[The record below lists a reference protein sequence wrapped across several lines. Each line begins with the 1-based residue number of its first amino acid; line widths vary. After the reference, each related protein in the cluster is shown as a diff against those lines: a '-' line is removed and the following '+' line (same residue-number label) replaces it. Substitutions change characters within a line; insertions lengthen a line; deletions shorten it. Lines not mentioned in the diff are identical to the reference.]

1 MCVCGSTMTQTVLN
15 RGSVGGDLLVYFHID
30 PSLLQ
35 PMAASFADDA
45 LVVELA
51 GNGTSAYRGLVVN
64 SGGWSGYTS
73 ALMSKLV
80 HGVQRTAVVSW
91 SAGSQAAAE
100 SVMGGATPDV
110 LVMLDGLYAPKQAG
124 SKPGDGRVQ
133 WTPELEAVAKYAT
146 RAARGEKTCVILHSR
161 IPTPYA
167 SSKECAEAVQAAV
180 EKVLGMKMQ
189 PAIDVTPTQL
199 DGHTPAQTL
208 VLGNLRILEFPG
220 ANGAEHITQA
230 HLWDEVCKLWVPW
243 LFTPTSTSPEVT
255 PVPATMP
262 TRVLQ
267 RGSRGQDVTTW
278 QRALIRCG
286 IDVGSTSADSIFG
299 ARTELATREVQQR
312 LGRTVDGIV
321 TASLWETVANTVP
334 VPTTLSDAILVAARA
349 DLVAGIRED
358 WGHNDGPMIR
368 KYSAPF
374 DTPPG
379 SNWCAL
385 AVADWIHRG
394 AVLLGVE
401 PPIAGSPGAKATMD
415 QIMAADGCL
424 WFDVDALRANPALVK
439 PGMVPVW
446 DRSDKTRPETSW
458 WGHIGVV
465 SSVGTGGT
473 FKAIEGNSGAAS
485 DRVTEMARSLNDV
498 RLLGMGWL
506 G

>member
-1 MCVCGSTMTQTVLN
+1 MAQTVLSK
-15 RGSVGGDLLVYFHID
+15 GSASGDLLVYFHIA

-51 GNGTSAYRGLVVN
+51 GNGTGAYRGLVAN
-64 SGGWSGYTS
+64 DGWSSYVS
-73 ALMSKLV
+73 SLMAKLG

-100 SVMGGATPDV
+100 TLMGGATPDA
-110 LVMLDGLYAPKQAG
+110 LIMLDGLYTPKPAG

-133 WTPELEAVAKYAT
+133 WTPELDAVARYAT
-146 RAARGEKTCVILHSR
+146 RAARGEKTCIILHSR

-167 SSKECAEAVQAAV
+167 SSKECAEAVQFAV
-180 EKVLGMKMQ
+180 EKALGVKMQ

-199 DGHTPAQTL
+199 DDHTPAQAL
-208 VLGNLRILEFPG
+208 ALGNLRILEFPG
-220 ANGAEHITQA
+220 ADGAEHVAEA

-243 LFTPTSTSPEVT
+243 LFAPVPTQQDNMPA
-255 PVPATMP
+255 PATMP

-267 RGSRGQDVTTW
+267 RGSRGQDVATW

-286 IDVGSTSADSIFG
+286 LDIGSTGADGIFG
-299 ARTELATREVQQR
+299 AHTELATREVQQR
-312 LGRTVDGIV
+312 LGRAVDGVV
-321 TASLWETVANTVP
+321 TASLWEAVANAVP
-334 VPTTLSDAILVAARA
+334 APTTLSDAILVAARA
-349 DLVAGIRED
+349 DLLAGIRED

-368 KYSAPF
+368 KYAALF
-374 DTPPG
+374 GAPPG

-385 AVADWIHRG
+385 AVADWIRRG
-394 AVLLGVE
+394 AALIGVT
-401 PPIAGSPGAKATMD
+401 PPIAGDPSAKATME
-415 QIMAADGCL
+415 QIMSADGCL
-424 WFDVDALRANPALVK
+424 WFDADALRANPALVK
-439 PGMVPVW
+439 PGMVSVW
-446 DRSDKTRPETSW
+446 DRSDKTRPETAW
-458 WGHIGVV
+458 WGHVGVV
-465 SSVGTGGT
+465 SWVAPYGGA

-485 DRVTEMARSLNDV
+485 DRVAEMARSLSDA